1 MRRSPV
7 LNRNIFLALT
17 LLLVTEVEE
26 TRADIEIT
34 GVDGLPKDNVLL
46 TLSLNKETCAS
57 PEWKIKQFFAQA
69 DSEIDQAL
77 RAVGYYRAHWE
88 KSLTFNPD
96 CWRAA
101 FNIAPG
107 RQTVIEAVNIN
118 ISGEALDDP
127 DFQKLTAKLKAEA
140 GNPLQHN
147 HYEKMKRRIEALA
160 DEKGYLDGSFTRH
173 ELRVDKD
180 RNSAVVTLDY
190 HSGKRLQFG
199 TITIEQDKL
208 DPEFVRKYLPI
219 TTGDYYSGP
228 QLAKTYTALSNS
240 GYFKTV
246 AIDPDVDASHNGK
259 VPVNIILKSKPKYHY
274 STGLGFD
281 TDIGPL
287 LSGNF
292 INRRINTR
300 GHYLTANLDLSPVQS
315 TADVEYNIPLDNPA
329 TDSFSVGAGLKREDT
344 DSYRSFLAKLSG
356 RLKHAYPNGWKQTL
370 ALDYSYED
378 YTTGGTSEQTVL
390 LVPNASWLRSVSDNL
405 LRPTRGYRVQADVGG
420 SHKSLISSV
429 SFLQGLVS
437 ATWLQPGFGSGTLIT
452 RADLG
457 ATLVDPFNK
466 LPTTYRFYAG
476 GINSVRG
483 YAYRELGPIDA
494 TGEVVGGQYLSTFSL
509 EYEQP
514 VLPDWSAA
522 LFVDT
527 GNAFNSTDI
536 QLKTGVGLGVRWFS
550 PIGPVRLDFAI
561 PLDESKSSFQ
571 IHFATGS
578 RL

>member
-1 MRRSPV
+1 M
-7 LNRNIFLALT
+7 
-17 LLLVTEVEE
+17 
-26 TRADIEIT
+26 
-34 GVDGLPKDNVLL
+34 
-46 TLSLNKETCAS
+46 
-57 PEWKIKQFFAQA
+57 
-69 DSEIDQAL
+69 
-77 RAVGYYRAHWE
+77 
-88 KSLTFNPD
+88 
-96 CWRAA
+96 
-101 FNIAPG
+101 
-107 RQTVIEAVNIN
+107 
-118 ISGEALDDP
+118 
-127 DFQKLTAKLKAEA
+127 
-140 GNPLQHN
+140 
-147 HYEKMKRRIEALA
+147 
-160 DEKGYLDGSFTRH
+160 
-173 ELRVDKD
+173 
-180 RNSAVVTLDY
+180 
-190 HSGKRLQFG
+190 
-199 TITIEQDKL
+199 
-208 DPEFVRKYLPI
+208 
-219 TTGDYYSGP
+219 
-228 QLAKTYTALSNS
+228 
-240 GYFKTV
+240 
-246 AIDPDVDASHNGK
+246 
-259 VPVNIILKSKPKYHY
+259 
-274 STGLGFD
+274 
-281 TDIGPL
+281 
-287 LSGNF
+287 
-292 INRRINTR
+292 
-300 GHYLTANLDLSPVQS
+300 
-315 TADVEYNIPLDNPA
+315 PLDNPA

-483 YAYRELGPIDA
+483 YAYRELGPTDA
-494 TGEVVGGQYLSTFSL
+494 TGAVVGGQYLSTFSL

-561 PLDESKSSFQ
+561 PLDEAKSSFQ